1 MIKSTEEIIIYESPD
16 GGKTVYARK
25 IGDTVRTLDHLDSTW
40 LKEIQIYERWE
51 KLKPAV
57 YMADNDKSLD
67 DAIKTVEILY
77 ALKKKENT

>member
-1 MIKSTEEIIIYESPD
+1 MKSHNNDVVYESPD

-25 IGDTVRTLDHLDSTW
+25 IGDTVRTLHQVDPNW
-40 LKEIQIYERWE
+40 FKETQIYERWE
-51 KLKPAV
+51 RLKPAV
-57 YMADNDKSLD
+57 YMAENDKSLD